1 MEVLYLALH
10 TLKDLQEGLIPD
22 LGLHS
27 TEITFNTEGPS
38 FK

>member
-10 TLKDLQEGLIPD
+10 TLKDLQEGLIPNF
-22 LGLHS
+22 GLHS
-27 TEITFNTEGPS
+27 TEITFNTEVPF

>member
-1 MEVLYLALH
+1 MEVLYLALR
-10 TLKDLQEGLIPD
+10 TLKDLQEVLIPD

-27 TEITFNTEGPS
+27 TEITFNTEVPS